1 MLTQYKG
8 TREAAPE
15 ELISQIPLIQ
25 DMLEAF
31 GVTYVTKQG
40 YEGDD
45 VIATLATMGEHA
57 DYRTYVLSGDRD
69 AFQLIDD
76 DITVL
81 YPGYH
86 FKELKAMTPQAPR
99 ANTPIW
105 PHCAV
110 RPPITYR
117 VCRVWVTV
125 SPPSGSTNTVV
136 WTV

>member
-1 MLTQYKG
+1 
-8 TREAAPE
+8 
-15 ELISQIPLIQ
+15 
-25 DMLEAF
+25 MLEAF

-86 FKELKAMTPQAPR
+86 SR
-99 ANTPIW
+99 NS
-105 PHCAV
+105 
-110 RPPITYR
+110 RP
-117 VCRVWVTV
+117 
-125 SPPSGSTNTVV
+125 
-136 WTV
+136 